1 MAIMKYQISYDQNE
15 NLPNK
20 KGLINKEEI
29 DLAEFEGFLT
39 AEILLT
45 NKLSSNTKFNLK
57 YIQHI
62 HLLAL
67 NDLYGFAG
75 KWRTVNLSK
84 GGFVFVSAQ
93 FLDQTM
99 QYFEN
104 EMLKGLPKKYASKED
119 LLNDVAKIHAELL
132 FIHPFR
138 EGNGRTARI
147 LANLMCRKYDYEP
160 PRWELISKDENQP
173 LNFGIYVKAVQQA
186 ANQDYT
192 LMQQIFK
199 QISLS

>member
-1 MAIMKYQISYDQNE
+1 MKYQTSYDQNE

-20 KGLINKEEI
+20 QGLLNKDEI

-45 NKLSSNTKFNLK
+45 DKLTSKTKFDLK
-57 YIQHI
+57 YIQNI

-67 NDLYGFAG
+67 GELYDFAG

-84 GGFVFVSAQ
+84 GGYVFASAQ

-99 QYFEN
+99 QYFED
-104 EMLKGLPKKYASKED
+104 EMLKNLPKRYASKED

-138 EGNGRTARI
+138 EGNGRAARI
-147 LANLMCRKYDYEP
+147 LANLMCRKYGYEP
-160 PRWELISKDENQP
+160 PNWELISKDEKEP

-192 LMQQIFK
+192 LMQQIFR

>member
-1 MAIMKYQISYDQNE
+1 MALMKYQTAYDQNE

-20 KGLINKEEI
+20 KGFINKEEI

-45 NKLSSNTKFNLK
+45 NKLSSKTKFNLK
-57 YIQHI
+57 YIQKI
-62 HLLAL
+62 HSIALAEIY
-67 NDLYGFAG
+67 DFAG

-84 GGFVFVSAQ
+84 GGFVFASAQ
-93 FLDQTM
+93 FLNQTM
-99 QYFEN
+99 QFFEN
-104 EMLKGLPKKYASKED
+104 EMLNNLPKKYASKED

-147 LANLMCRKYDYEP
+147 LANLMCRKYDVEP
-160 PRWELISKDENQP
+160 PRWELISKDEMQP
-173 LNFGIYVKAVQQA
+173 LNFGLYVKAVQQA

-192 LMQQIFK
+192 LMQEIFK
-199 QISLS
+199 QISQS

>member
-1 MAIMKYQISYDQNE
+1 MKYQISYDQNE

-20 KGLINKEEI
+20 KGLKNKEEI

-45 NKLSSNTKFNLK
+45 NKLSSKTKFNLK
-57 YIQHI
+57 YIQKI

-67 NDLYGFAG
+67 GELYDFAG

-84 GGFVFVSAQ
+84 GGFVFASAQ

-104 EMLKGLPKKYASKED
+104 EMLKDLPKKYESKED
-119 LLNDVAKIHAELL
+119 LLNDIAKIHAELL

-147 LANLMCRKYDYEP
+147 LTNLMCRKYESEP
-160 PRWELISKDENQP
+160 PHWELINKNEKEP

-199 QISLS
+199 QIFLS